1 MDNNISLSKLARS
14 ALSLILKYTV
24 DENSNLIGQKFNEIL
39 NVGNP
44 MVNSTLLFI
53 IVSSFISIFF

>member
-1 MDNNISLSKLARS
+1 MSLSKLARS

-24 DENSNLIGQKFNEIL
+24 DENSNLIGQKYNEVL

-44 MVNSTLLFI
+44 MVCINH
-53 IVSSFISIFF
+53 IFLRYL